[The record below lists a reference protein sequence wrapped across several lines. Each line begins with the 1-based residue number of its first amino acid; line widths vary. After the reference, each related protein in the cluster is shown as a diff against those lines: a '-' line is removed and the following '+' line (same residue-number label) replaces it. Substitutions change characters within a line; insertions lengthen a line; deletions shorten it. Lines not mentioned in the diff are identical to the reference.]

1 MRDEEIHIGDVL
13 RIRQWDDMVDEF
25 GIDTDGD
32 IRFHIWTGID
42 PIPVFFYSTLKY
54 LCGQTFTIDKITSI
68 FDVYF
73 YCSKENIE
81 RSNVGRWRITAD
93 MLEPFEED
101 ELETATDE
109 DIKAL
114 LR

>member
-32 IRFHIWTGID
+32 IRFYIWTGID
-42 PIPVFFYSTLKY
+42 SIPVFFYSTLKY
-54 LCGQTFTIDKITSI
+54 LCGQTFTIDKIKSI
-68 FDVYF
+68 SDGYF
-73 YCSKENIE
+73 YYSKENIE
-81 RSNVGRWRITAD
+81 HAGRWIITAD

>member
-32 IRFHIWTGID
+32 IRFYIWTGID
-42 PIPVFFYSTLKY
+42 SIPVFFYSTLKY

-68 FDVYF
+68 FDCYF